1 MTGPTG
7 PSGAP
12 GAASTV
18 TGPTGPSGAPGVQ
31 GTSYTGPTGA
41 FQTSYTGTIQAGAF
55 LATGGSSAFVGTSV
69 NVRDVNTYSIEA
81 VNATISGAASCQSLA
96 VIPGVLLAD
105 HTAVTMY
112 GPQVQIGD
120 LLVAGAGELSSTGIM
135 LTGGPT
141 TYVKS
146 LQAHDLFAT
155 SQVTTNGN
163 VNAQSLNVASALS
176 ADSGGVYMNGPAAHI
191 SSIQC
196 QTLTG
201 GTGSFQSL
209 TVGTQSIVSL
219 GVGQI
224 FGTGLWSGV
233 AAIAQSLSLPQYA
246 MASSYTSAQTYLH
259 LGTWTA
265 PIGGHVLKLNY
276 LSCCGFNVNQ
286 AVSSTYPGTITT
298 YGPQIVDLNIYF
310 YTSDGSSH
318 ATLAN
323 GTPVFG
329 YGYGVSTHVTAAPQ
343 GLWVAATRDL
353 QFDFYLLTGPMIGN
367 PVLTAMTSQTWVTDL
382 TSSAGSFQ
390 SNWQRLKIASSCTS
404 LCKNYGSF

>member
-1 MTGPTG
+1 
-7 PSGAP
+7 
-12 GAASTV
+12 V

-146 LQAHDLFAT
+146 LQGHDLFAT

-176 ADSGGVYMNGPAAHI
+176 ADSTGVYMNGPTAHI
-191 SSIQC
+191 STILC

-209 TVGTQSIVSL
+209 TVGTQSVVSL

-224 FGTGLWSGV
+224 VGTGLWSGV
-233 AAIAQSLSLPQYA
+233 ASIAQSLSLPQYA
-246 MASSYTSAQTYLH
+246 MASSYTSASTYLH

-265 PIGGHVLKLNY
+265 PVGGHVLKLNY

-343 GLWVAATRDL
+343 GLWVATTGNMV
-353 QFDFYLLTGPMIGN
+353 FDFYLLTGPMIGN

-382 TSSAGSFQ
+382 ASSAGSFQ
-390 SNWQRLKIASSCTS
+390 NTWQRLKIASSCTS

>member
-1 MTGPTG
+1 
-7 PSGAP
+7 
-12 GAASTV
+12 
-18 TGPTGPSGAPGVQ
+18 
-31 GTSYTGPTGA
+31 
-41 FQTSYTGTIQAGAF
+41 
-55 LATGGSSAFVGTSV
+55 VGTSV

-146 LQAHDLFAT
+146 LQGHDLFAT
-155 SQVTTNGN
+155 SQVTTNGNLNGQSLNISSALSADSGGVYMNGPAAHISTILCQTLTGGTGSFQSLQAHTLFASSQVTTNGN

-176 ADSGGVYMNGPAAHI
+176 ADSTGVYMNGPAAHI
-191 SSIQC
+191 SSILC

-224 FGTGLWSGV
+224 VGTGLWSGV

-246 MASSYTSAQTYLH
+246 MASSYTSASTYLH

-265 PIGGHVLKLNY
+265 PVGGHVLKLNY

-343 GLWVAATRDL
+343 GLWVTTTGNMV
-353 QFDFYLLTGPMIGN
+353 FDFYLLTGPMIGN

-404 LCKNYGSF
+404 MCKNYGSF

>member
-1 MTGPTG
+1 
-7 PSGAP
+7 
-12 GAASTV
+12 
-18 TGPTGPSGAPGVQ
+18 
-31 GTSYTGPTGA
+31 
-41 FQTSYTGTIQAGAF
+41 
-55 LATGGSSAFVGTSV
+55 
-69 NVRDVNTYSIEA
+69 
-81 VNATISGAASCQSLA
+81 
-96 VIPGVLLAD
+96 
-105 HTAVTMY
+105 
-112 GPQVQIGD
+112 
-120 LLVAGAGELSSTGIM
+120 
-135 LTGGPT
+135 
-141 TYVKS
+141 
-146 LQAHDLFAT
+146 
-155 SQVTTNGN
+155 
-163 VNAQSLNVASALS
+163 
-176 ADSGGVYMNGPAAHI
+176 MNGPTAHI
-191 SSIQC
+191 SSILC

-246 MASSYTSAQTYLH
+246 MASSYTSASTYLH

-265 PIGGHVLKLNY
+265 PVGGHVLKLNY

-343 GLWVAATRDL
+343 GLWVTTTGNMV
-353 QFDFYLLTGPMIGN
+353 FDFYLLTGPMIGN

-382 TSSAGSFQ
+382 ASSAGSFQ
-390 SNWQRLKIASSCTS
+390 TNWQRLKIASSCTS